1 MRAISRLL
9 CITAL
14 AGAASSA
21 RAETWKATD
30 GQSIEGSL
38 SGIFGSVAIIS
49 GPSGTGVITLARLD
63 DASLGRIADYMD
75 SAPKGQPAWSSST
88 GNVAKGLRNRLQ
100 VLQGDKLV
108 AFDPGARPEPE
119 IYLVYFGAHWCH
131 PCREFSPTLLERY
144 RKLKEEAPDRF
155 ELVFVSND
163 RSPAEQ
169 LEYVRGLPMPWPVL
183 KYSKIGSVPAVEHS
197 AGPAIPDLVVLTR
210 NGDVIFSSFH
220 GAEYVGPGSVLDGV
234 EPLLS
239 AMDDSSPSCRWA
251 LHRLSVLRFV
261 RSAAGATKGP
271 APYMVGLDPSHYR
284 TLQTRKLTAVL
295 QIDDH
300 GRVTDAKVDPQLPAA
315 LEFVFEQ
322 DAQKW
327 LFLPLVSNGQAK
339 ATKAR
344 LPISF

>member
-9 CITAL
+9 FIYAL
-14 AGAASSA
+14 AGLSWTA
-21 RAETWKATD
+21 RGEMWKATD
-30 GQSIEGSL
+30 GQTLEGSL
-38 SGIFGSVAIIS
+38 SGVFGSVAVIS

-63 DASLGRIADYMD
+63 DASLSKVADFLD
-75 SAPKGQPAWSSST
+75 AAPKAQPSWARST
-88 GNVAKGLRNRLQ
+88 GRVAKGLRDKLE

-108 AFDPGARPEPE
+108 GFDPGARPEPE

-144 RKLKEEAPDRF
+144 RKLKDEAPDRF

-169 LEYVRGLPMPWPVL
+169 MEYVRGLGMPWPIL
-183 KYSKIGSVPAVEHS
+183 KYDEIGNAPAVEHA
-197 AGPAIPDLVVLTR
+197 AGPAIPDLVVLAR
-210 NGDVIFSSFH
+210 DGNVIFSSFH

-239 AMDDSSPSCRWA
+239 AMDGNSPSCRYA
-251 LHRLSVLRFV
+251 LHRLSVIRFV
-261 RSAAGATKGP
+261 RSAAGTTKGP
-271 APYMVGLDPSHYR
+271 APYMVGLDPSHYQ
-284 TLQTRKLTAVL
+284 TLTTRKLTAVL
-295 QIDDH
+295 DIDDH
-300 GRVTDAKVDPQLPAA
+300 GRVIGATADPQLPAA
-315 LEFVFEQ
+315 QEYVFEQ
-322 DAQKW
+322 EAQKW
-327 LFLPLVSNGQAK
+327 LFLPLVSNGHAK